1 MEKHAKRRLWAK
13 DLELE
18 VDGTGDF
25 GGGELT
31 MTFLTPGP
39 MILMML
45 ASKQGRFHPQSSMYA
60 VGKLK

>member
-1 MEKHAKRRLWAK
+1 MCCLQHQAAEQHAKRRLWAK

-31 MTFLTPGP
+31 MTFLPPGP
-39 MILMML
+39 MMSI
-45 ASKQGRFHPQSSMYA
+45 
-60 VGKLK
+60 